1 MSSRLFVPNFGFE
14 DELAGRRMSRTAR
27 AATMG
32 LCGVWTPLLEASDQ
46 IVSWGIEGDSETS
59 EQRQEFSFGQGRR
72 VEIVPWGWSVSV
84 AKLAKTTG
92 STQQIPELG
101 VVERINRR
109 SWAFKRE
116 SQMGMCPVGTTIIE
130 SIAELRALVAK
141 GRDGGG
147 GWVVKSD
154 LGAAGRGQRRIRETT
169 VDGVVLEWVAEMLK
183 RDGLVIIEP
192 WLDSIGEFG
201 LQFEIGPGAKV
212 RHCGVTELLV
222 TESGGYRGSRIG
234 TRPQGM
240 SPKALESLLAM
251 VEPLVAEIG
260 RCGYFGPLG
269 IDSMRYRLPTG
280 ETAWRPLQDVNARH
294 TMGRCALEWESH
306 IPHDVGA
313 SVLIVRWADPKS
325 VDQQLA
331 NAELKIGGLA
341 RAKRFSPQTSPPD
354 TVSGLVLLV
363 YDQCAENEA
372 IEGRVVADLERPNQA
387 SSAGGGVM
395 LRS

>member
-1 MSSRLFVPNFGFE
+1 MGSRLFVPNFGFE
-14 DELAGRRMSRTAR
+14 DDLSGRRMSRTAR

-32 LCGVWTPLLEASDQ
+32 LCGVWTPLLEPSDQ
-46 IVSWGIEGDSETS
+46 IVSWGIEGDSGTS
-59 EQRQEFSFGQGRR
+59 EQRQESSFGQGRQ
-72 VEIVPWGWSVSV
+72 VEVVPWGWSLSV
-84 AKLAKTTG
+84 ARFAEATG
-92 STQQIPELG
+92 STQKIPELG

-109 SWAFKRE
+109 SWAFERE
-116 SQMGMCPVGTTIIE
+116 SQMGMCPVGTTVIE
-130 SIAELRALVAK
+130 SITELRSLVAK
-141 GRDGGG
+141 GRDEGD

-154 LGAAGRGQRRIRETT
+154 LGAAGRGQRRIRGTT

-192 WLDSIGEFG
+192 WLDSIGEVG
-201 LQFEIGPGAKV
+201 LQFEIKPGAKV

-234 TRPQGM
+234 TPPRGM

-260 RCGYFGPLG
+260 RSGYFGPLG

-280 ETAWRPLQDVNARH
+280 ETTWRPLQDVNARH

-306 IPHDVGA
+306 IPHDAGA
-313 SVLIVRWADPKS
+313 SVMIVRWADPGS
-325 VDQQLA
+325 ADQRLA
-331 NAELKIGGLA
+331 NVELNVDGLA

-354 TVSGLVLLV
+354 TGSGLVLLV
-363 YDQCAENEA
+363 YDQCAEAEEIEA
-372 IEGRVVADLERPNQA
+372 WVVSDLERP
-387 SSAGGGVM
+387 G
-395 LRS
+395 